1 MNTGT
6 ILPVPKRVPRKQS
19 YLTLPYPTLPY
30 PGREKR
36 SRQLSRTPSIR
47 ATYLTCSPAKMFT
60 VRAKE
65 QLEERIPVQVGT
77 TAPGECS
84 CAGQVGR
91 LALYPFALFWPTKY
105 RGEGRG
111 ESEEKGRGNGQ
122 RGERESSKVRTCVRA
137 SFLEDTRT
145 RRKTR

>member
-1 MNTGT
+1 
-6 ILPVPKRVPRKQS
+6 
-19 YLTLPYPTLPY
+19 
-30 PGREKR
+30 
-36 SRQLSRTPSIR
+36 
-47 ATYLTCSPAKMFT
+47 MFT

-105 RGEGRG
+105 RGEERG

-122 RGERESSKVRTCVRA
+122 RGEREREREGSYVCSRIFSRRHENEK
-137 SFLEDTRT
+137 EDTVA
-145 RRKTR
+145 KVVVVEEE

>member
-1 MNTGT
+1 
-6 ILPVPKRVPRKQS
+6 
-19 YLTLPYPTLPY
+19 
-30 PGREKR
+30 
-36 SRQLSRTPSIR
+36 
-47 ATYLTCSPAKMFT
+47 MFT

-105 RGEGRG
+105 RGEERG

-122 RGERESSKVRTCVRA
+122 RGEREREKVRTCVRA

>member
-1 MNTGT
+1 M
-6 ILPVPKRVPRKQS
+6 
-19 YLTLPYPTLPY
+19 
-30 PGREKR
+30 
-36 SRQLSRTPSIR
+36 
-47 ATYLTCSPAKMFT
+47 
-60 VRAKE
+60 
-65 QLEERIPVQVGT
+65 QVGT

-105 RGEGRG
+105 RGEERG

-122 RGERESSKVRTCVRA
+122 RGERELDGENEREREKVRTCVRA